1 MWTKYFKMVGIRRGR
16 VITPRHG
23 EIDFNRDD
31 ISVEICQQLYEE
43 DFPYLE
49 ITEEG
54 KKELYGAEKEEPTST
69 ASRSVGDPPI
79 IEPLPEPVEG
89 KTSIPIKK
97 KHNKKSSG

>member
-23 EIDFNRDD
+23 EIDFSRDD

-54 KKELYGAEKEEPTST
+54 KKELYGVEPDLVVSESD
-69 ASRSVGDPPI
+69 AVF
-79 IEPLPEPVEG
+79 EPLPPAEEKPDEL

-97 KHNKKSSG
+97 KHNKKSSE